1 MTRRPAWTS
10 ESHPLRIE
18 AVSASGGGE
27 IGMTFCPGKHQSEGM
42 TANWQRDLA
51 LDLDRIRDW
60 GAVAV
65 VTLMEQHELARYGVA
80 GLGAAVAAR
89 GMAWLHLPIVDVD
102 IPRAPFEAAWVTAGP
117 RLHGWLREGRRVL
130 LHCKG
135 GLGRTGT
142 IACLLLIE
150 QGMQP
155 EAAIRAV
162 RAARD
167 GTIETPAQVAWVRAR
182 TPG

>member
-1 MTRRPAWTS
+1 
-10 ESHPLRIE
+10 
-18 AVSASGGGE
+18 
-27 IGMTFCPGKHQSEGM
+27 
-42 TANWQRDLA
+42 
-51 LDLDRIRDW
+51 
-60 GAVAV
+60 
-65 VTLMEQHELARYGVA
+65 MEQHELTRYGVA

-155 EAAIRAV
+155 DAAIRAV